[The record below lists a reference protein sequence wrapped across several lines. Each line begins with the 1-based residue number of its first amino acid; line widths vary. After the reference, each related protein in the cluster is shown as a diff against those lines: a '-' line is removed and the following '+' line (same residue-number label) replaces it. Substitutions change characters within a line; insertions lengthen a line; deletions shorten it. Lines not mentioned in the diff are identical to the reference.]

1 MNLGLSVSLKI
12 TVNTLFSGTGTQL
25 SLWSTDSVEINGF
38 LRMKT
43 ERRKTLFFL
52 TESTPEWSTNLS
64 TFTIKFSCKKN
75 SAEYYPCSN
84 ILCLLMKADIMW
96 RYQFSLPR
104 PFLIPVRRA
113 CQAWTG
119 CAKVCVN
126 ASVPQEEISRCLDWF
141 IMSRDIK
148 PITFPWKYAQSY
160 FPNFGF
166 TSSHECPLHM
176 NVDAQDT
183 MWMFLWPSAAAV

>member
-25 SLWSTDSVEINGF
+25 SLWPTDSVEINGF

-43 ERRKTLFFL
+43 KRRKPLFFW
-52 TESTPEWSTNLS
+52 TESTPEWNTNLS
-64 TFTIKFSCKKN
+64 TFMTKFSCKKN

-84 ILCLLMKADIMW
+84 ILCLLMKANIMW
-96 RYQFSLPR
+96 PYRFSLPR
-104 PFLIPVRRA
+104 TFLIPVRRA

-148 PITFPWKYAQSY
+148 STTFRWKCA
-160 FPNFGF
+160 
-166 TSSHECPLHM
+166 
-176 NVDAQDT
+176 
-183 MWMFLWPSAAAV
+183 

>member
-52 TESTPEWSTNLS
+52 TESTPEWNTNLS

-84 ILCLLMKADIMW
+84 ILCLLMKANIMW
-96 RYQFSLPR
+96 LYQFSLSR
-104 PFLIPVRRA
+104 TFLIPVRRA

-166 TSSHECPLHM
+166 TSSHECPLRM

-183 MWMFLWPSAAAV
+183 IWMFLWPSAAAV